1 MLKQFNAT
9 PAPFFQDIFPL
20 RPFALLLL
28 STRCRALAY
37 FWPGGESRRD
47 LGTAGREI
55 QLNFSDE
62 TSGEA
67 VGKNSEAAMNKL
79 P

>member
-1 MLKQFNAT
+1 MLWL
-9 PAPFFQDIFPL
+9 I
-20 RPFALLLL
+20 
-28 STRCRALAY
+28 

-55 QLNFSDE
+55 LLNFSDE